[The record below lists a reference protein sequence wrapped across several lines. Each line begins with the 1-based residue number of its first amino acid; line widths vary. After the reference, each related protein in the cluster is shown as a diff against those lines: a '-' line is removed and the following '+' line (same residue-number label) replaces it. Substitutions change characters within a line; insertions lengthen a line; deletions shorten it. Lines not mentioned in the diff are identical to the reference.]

1 MASSCS
7 ADALLGD
14 FILKNVIF
22 RKLSFHTSLP
32 GTMEF
37 LFSLLIW
44 KNDYSFSVKI
54 LVMCF
59 IETIPEAV
67 VKNNGNFATNNML
80 HHHDKYTVN

>member
-1 MASSCS
+1 MLSWVIS
-7 ADALLGD
+7 
-14 FILKNVIF
+14 FKNVIF
-22 RKLSFHTSLP
+22 RKLSFYTSLP

-44 KNDYSFSVKI
+44 KNDYSLLVKI
-54 LVMCF
+54 LVMCL

-80 HHHDKYTVN
+80 HHHDKYYYELVSVTNQH